1 MDLEQKIDGIFQ
13 SYCDSFESFS
23 KEVGEYN
30 KWFYSLDNLTI
41 DFSNESK
48 SASYSII
55 PIGTYSVE
63 YGTFLWGWAN
73 KGWGENTQNVAKVL
87 KELHNEFGINAFLQ
101 EGFRCKEEELDE
113 ILSLSLYGLNG
124 MTIFKIKDEDPWL
137 FLCIVKNA

>member
-1 MDLEQKIDGIFQ
+1 MDLEQKIDDIFQ
-13 SYCDSFESFS
+13 SYCHSFESFS
-23 KEVGEYN
+23 KEIDEYS

-41 DFSNESK
+41 DFSNETK

-55 PIGTYSVE
+55 PVGTYSKE

-73 KGWGENTQNVAKVL
+73 KGWSENTKNAAIVL
-87 KELHNEFGINAFLQ
+87 KELHNEFGFNAFLQ
-101 EGFRCKEEELDE
+101 EGFSCKEEELDE